1 MTHRMPLALAAGSVL
16 LGVPLGVS
24 APSAATPVDEPY
36 VLVYQ
41 ASGEQLNIGPEGEE
55 LINAQQAGEIFI
67 SCFPG
72 EAGCTVSTGDVFP
85 IYLDNLQIV
94 LGEPSIS
101 EYGDSASACN
111 NGWTFGTLTV
121 TAEATG
127 FLAVA
132 DQPSPGWEDCAAE
145 GRMYRHGTVV
155 TITAGPPTGDLCLFA
170 AEGCEPQP
178 TQPPAE
184 AAPPVGADQ
193 PRLASGDPAAPSVLT
208 ALPTPA
214 EAGVAPGQLA
224 LAAALTVVLVLLVA
238 FPTALLNSAVDTGV
252 DRFGTWWRGR
262 STARAASGAGSAWTS
277 TWWWAA
283 CGVAAAALI
292 SAFVDPQFG
301 FNAGSAR
308 MLLSLLLG
316 FALDVVL
323 GWFLVIWLA
332 RRLIPDAKHS
342 FSFKP
347 ITLLIV
353 IAAVLFTRI
362 TGFEPGIVFG
372 LVAGVSFGTL
382 ASRAQSAR
390 VVMLPLGFALAL
402 GVVAWLSYG
411 AIPAS
416 TEFWPSFLRE
426 TLASVAIGGM
436 AALPIALFPLRG
448 LAGHAVW
455 QWNRWVWA
463 GCYAVGLMAFFTVLM
478 PMPFSWGEVGL
489 DLVSWLVIYLGYA
502 AVALALWLLSAY
514 ARRSRAQPA
523 TPPE

>member
-1 MTHRMPLALAAGSVL
+1 MTRFMPRALAAGLML
-16 LGVPLGVS
+16 LGVPLAVA
-24 APSAATPVDEPY
+24 APAAATPVDEPY

-55 LINAQQAGEIFI
+55 LINAEQSGEIFI

-72 EAGCTVSTGDVFP
+72 ESACTVTTGGVFP
-85 IYLDNLQIV
+85 IYLDNLPIV
-94 LGEPSIS
+94 LGGPNSS
-101 EYGDSASACN
+101 EFGDSASACN

-127 FLAVA
+127 FHAVA
-132 DQPSPGWEDCAAE
+132 DQPSPGWEDCEVE
-145 GRMYRHGTVV
+145 GRMYRHSTVV
-155 TITAGPPTGDLCLFA
+155 TITAGPPTGDLCLFE
-170 AEGCEPQP
+170 EGRCEPI
-178 TQPPAE
+178 
-184 AAPPVGADQ
+184 AASEPEPPVVTERAG
-193 PRLASGDPAAPSVLT
+193 LASGDAAAPSVLA
-208 ALPTPA
+208 ALPSPA
-214 EAGVAPGQLA
+214 QAGVTPGQLA
-224 LAAALTVVLVLLVA
+224 ITALVTVVLVLLVA

-252 DRFGTWWRGR
+252 DRVSTWLRQRRAVQPPSGTGR
-262 STARAASGAGSAWTS
+262 SWTS

-301 FNAGSAR
+301 FNPGSAR
-308 MLLSLLLG
+308 MLLSLLVG

-332 RRLIPDAKHS
+332 RRLIPEAKHS

-347 ITLLIV
+347 ITLLVV
-353 IAAVLFTRI
+353 IAAVVFTRV

-372 LVAGVSFGTL
+372 LVAGVSFGAL
-382 ASRAQSAR
+382 ASKAQSAR
-390 VVMLPLGFALAL
+390 VVLLPLGFALLL
-402 GVVAWLSYG
+402 GVMAWLAYG
-411 AIPAS
+411 LIPATDS
-416 TEFWPSFLRE
+416 FWLTFLQE

-436 AALPIALFPLRG
+436 AALPIALVPLRG
-448 LAGHAVW
+448 LAGHTIW

-478 PMPFSWGEVGL
+478 PMPFSWSEVSL
-489 DLVSWLVIYLGYA
+489 DLVSWLVIYFAYA
-502 AVALALWLLSAY
+502 LIAVVLWLVIAY